1 MDGFGKQRL
10 AQVVLATVVLVLF
23 ARCFF
28 TVDETEWAT
37 VVRFG
42 RLVRVV
48 SEAGLHLRLP
58 IDSVRKFDKRLQIYN
73 PPATEFLTG
82 DKKNLLVDAFVI
94 WRIDDPVRFW
104 QSVGDAVGAEMR
116 LHDLVWSQLAATL
129 GNYDLAHLVAVRDK
143 EVGNGEGTRLSEL
156 TETVRTQCRNLARR
170 LYGIDIVDVRI
181 KRLNFPE
188 QNKEA
193 VFARMRAER
202 ERIAKQYLAEGE
214 EIATRIKA
222 EADREKER
230 ILADAYREAERIKG
244 EGDAIAARIYGQAF
258 SRDPQFY
265 KMLRTLDAYKKAL
278 DNKTTVVLSADSEF
292 LKLLTQGRE
301 TTGRWAG
308 RQMDR

>member
-1 MDGFGKQRL
+1 MSEIAKRKVIL
-10 AQVVLATVVLVLF
+10 SIVSVLVLLLF
-23 ARCFF
+23 IRCFF
-28 TVDETEWAT
+28 TVDETEWAV

-42 RLVRVV
+42 KLVRTVD
-48 SEAGLHLRLP
+48 EAGLHLRLP
-58 IDSVRKFDKRLQIYN
+58 IDSVRKFDKRLQVYN

-82 DKKNLLVDAFVI
+82 DKKNLLIDAFVV

-104 QSVGDAVGAEMR
+104 QSVGDATGAEMR
-116 LHDLVWSQLAATL
+116 LHDLVWSQLAAAL
-129 GNYDLAHLVAVRDK
+129 GNYELTQLVAVRDK
-143 EVGNGEGTRLSEL
+143 EVGNGEETKLSEL
-156 TETVRTQCRNLARR
+156 TENVRIQCRDTARR

-202 ERIAKQYLAEGE
+202 ERIAKRYLAEGE
-214 EIATRIKA
+214 EIATRIKS
-222 EADREKER
+222 EADRERER
-230 ILADAYREAERIKG
+230 ILAEAYREAERIKG

-278 DNKTTVVLSADSEF
+278 DSKTTVVLSADSEF
-292 LKLLTQGRE
+292 LRLLTQGQERK
-301 TTGRWAG
+301 
-308 RQMDR
+308 Q

>member
-1 MDGFGKQRL
+1 MDKAVKKTAILTFVGLFAL
-10 AQVVLATVVLVLF
+10 LLF

-28 TVDETEWAT
+28 TVDETEWAV

-42 RLVRVV
+42 KLVGTVG
-48 SEAGLHLRLP
+48 EAGLHLRSP
-58 IDSVRKFDKRLQIYN
+58 IDSVRKFDKRLQVYN

-82 DKKNLLVDAFVI
+82 DKKNLLIDAFVV
-94 WRIDDPVRFW
+94 WQIDDPVRFW

-116 LHDLVWSQLAATL
+116 LHDLVWSQLAASL
-129 GNYDLAHLVAVRDK
+129 GNYDLANLVAVRNK
-143 EVGNGEGTRLSEL
+143 EVGNGGETKLNEL
-156 TETVRTQCRNLARR
+156 TETVRTQCRNVARR

-202 ERIAKQYLAEGE
+202 ERIAKRYLAEGE
-214 EIATRIKA
+214 EIAARIKS
-222 EADREKER
+222 EADRERER
-230 ILADAYREAERIKG
+230 ILAEAYREAERIKG

-278 DNKTTVVLSADSEF
+278 DNKTTIVLSADSEF
-292 LKLLTQGRE
+292 LRLLTQGRE
-301 TTGRWAG
+301 KA
-308 RQMDR
+308 DR

>member
-1 MDGFGKQRL
+1 MSELAKRRM
-10 AQVVLATVVLVLF
+10 AQVALAVVAVLLV

-28 TVDETEWAT
+28 TVDETEWAM

-48 SEAGLHLRLP
+48 GDAGLHLRLP

-73 PPATEFLTG
+73 PPATEMLTG
-82 DKKNLLVDAFVI
+82 DKKNLVVDAFVV
-94 WRIDDPVRFW
+94 WRIADPVRFL
-104 QSVGDAVGAEMR
+104 QSVGDNLGAEAR
-116 LHDLVWSQLAATL
+116 LHDLVWSELAAAM
-129 GNYDLAHLVAVRDK
+129 GNYELGRLVAVRS
-143 EVGNGEGTRLSEL
+143 EVADNGERTAL
-156 TETVRTQCRNLARR
+156 TELAESVRERCRPNALR
-170 LYGIDIVDVRI
+170 LYGIELVDVRL

-202 ERIAKQYLAEGE
+202 ERIAKRYLAEGE

-230 ILADAYREAERIKG
+230 ILADAYRQAERIKG
-244 EGDAIAARIYGQAF
+244 EGDAEAARIYGQAF

-265 KMLRTLDAYKKAL
+265 KMLRTLDAYKKAM
-278 DNKTTVVLSADSEF
+278 DDKTTVVLSSDSEF
-292 LKLLTQGRE
+292 LRLLTQGRK
-301 TTGRWAG
+301 
-308 RQMDR
+308 

>member
-1 MDGFGKQRL
+1 MSEITKRKAIL
-10 AQVVLATVVLVLF
+10 SLVSALVFLF
-23 ARCFF
+23 FIRCFF
-28 TVDETEWAT
+28 TVDETEWAV

-42 RLVRVV
+42 KLIRTVG
-48 SEAGLHLRLP
+48 EAGLKLRLP
-58 IDSVRKFDKRLQIYN
+58 IDSVRKFDKRLQVYN

-82 DKKNLLVDAFVI
+82 DKKNLLIDAFVI

-104 QSVGDAVGAEMR
+104 QSVGDAIGAEMR
-116 LHDLVWSQLAATL
+116 LHDLVWSQLAAAL
-129 GNYDLAHLVAVRDK
+129 GNYELTQLVAVRDK
-143 EVGNGEGTRLSEL
+143 EVGNGGETKLSEL
-156 TETVRTQCRNLARR
+156 TENVRTQCRNTARR

-202 ERIAKQYLAEGE
+202 ERIAKRYLAEGE
-214 EIATRIKA
+214 EIATRIKS
-222 EADREKER
+222 EADRERER
-230 ILADAYREAERIKG
+230 ILAEAYREAERTKG

-258 SRDPQFY
+258 SKDPGFY

-292 LKLLTQGRE
+292 LRLLTQGRE
-301 TTGRWAG
+301 TSGK
-308 RQMDR
+308 

>member
-1 MDGFGKQRL
+1 MGEGTRRKAAL
-10 AQVVLATVVLVLF
+10 AVAIVAALSIFL
-23 ARCFF
+23 RCFF
-28 TVDETEWAT
+28 VVDETEWAV

-42 RLVRVV
+42 KLVRTVGQ
-48 SEAGLHLRLP
+48 AGLHLRFP
-58 IDSVRKFDKRLQIYN
+58 VDSVRKFDRRLQVYN

-82 DKKNLLVDAFVI
+82 DKKNLLIDAFVV

-104 QSVGDAVGAEMR
+104 QSVGDVVGAEMR
-116 LHDLVWSQLAATL
+116 LHDLVWSQLAAAL
-129 GNYDLAHLVAVRDK
+129 GNYQLSHLVTVRAN
-143 EVGNGEGTRLSEL
+143 EVGNGEATKLTEL
-156 TETVRTQCRNLARR
+156 TTAVRTYCREIARR
-170 LYGIDIVDVRI
+170 LYGIDIVDVRV

-230 ILADAYREAERIKG
+230 ILAEAYREAERIKG

-258 SRDPQFY
+258 SKDPQFY
-265 KMLRTLDAYKKAL
+265 RMLRTLDAYKKAL
-278 DNKTTVVLSADSEF
+278 DNKTTIVLSADSEF
-292 LKLLTQGRE
+292 LRLLTQGRE
-301 TTGRWAG
+301 
-308 RQMDR
+308 QKP

>member
-1 MDGFGKQRL
+1 MSEIARRKAILTIVCIVAF
-10 AQVVLATVVLVLF
+10 VLLV
-23 ARCFF
+23 RCFF
-28 TVDETEWAT
+28 AVDETEWAV

-42 RLVRVV
+42 RLVRTVG
-48 SEAGLHLRLP
+48 EAGLHLRLP

-82 DKKNLLVDAFVI
+82 DKKNLLIDAFVV
-94 WRIDDPVRFW
+94 WSIDDPVKFW
-104 QSVGDAVGAEMR
+104 QSVGDVIGAEMR

-129 GNYDLAHLVAVRDK
+129 GNYELSHLVTVSDRELDNSEMTK
-143 EVGNGEGTRLSEL
+143 LTEL
-156 TETVRTQCRNLARR
+156 TETVRGQCREVARR
-170 LYGIDIVDVRI
+170 LYGIDIIDVRI

-202 ERIAKQYLAEGE
+202 ERIAKRYLAEGE
-214 EIATRIKA
+214 EIATRIRA
-222 EADREKER
+222 EADRERER
-230 ILADAYREAERIKG
+230 ILAEAYREAERIRG

-258 SRDPQFY
+258 SRDPEFY

-292 LKLLTQGRE
+292 LRLLTQGRE
-301 TTGRWAG
+301 RK
-308 RQMDR
+308 Q

>member
-1 MDGFGKQRL
+1 MSEVTKRKAILSF
-10 AQVVLATVVLVLF
+10 ASILVLLLF
-23 ARCFF
+23 IRCFF
-28 TVDETEWAT
+28 TVDETEWAV

-42 RLVRVV
+42 KLVRTVG
-48 SEAGLHLRLP
+48 EAGLHFRLP
-58 IDSVRKFDKRLQIYN
+58 IDSVRKFDKHLQVYN

-82 DKKNLLVDAFVI
+82 DKKNLLIDAFVI

-116 LHDLVWSQLAATL
+116 LHDLVWSQLAAAL
-129 GNYDLAHLVAVRDK
+129 GNYELTHLVAVRNK
-143 EVGNGEGTRLSEL
+143 EVGNGEETKLSEL
-156 TETVRTQCRNLARR
+156 AETVRTQCRDVARR

-202 ERIAKQYLAEGE
+202 ERIAKRYLAEGE
-214 EIATRIKA
+214 EIATRIKSEA
-222 EADREKER
+222 ERERER
-230 ILADAYREAERIKG
+230 ILAEAYKEAERIKG

-258 SRDPQFY
+258 SSDPQFY

-278 DNKTTVVLSADSEF
+278 DNKTTIVLSADSEF
-292 LKLLTQGRE
+292 LRLLTQGRE
-301 TTGRWAG
+301 TVGR
-308 RQMDR
+308 

>member
-1 MDGFGKQRL
+1 MNELSKRKAVLTAIGFFAL
-10 AQVVLATVVLVLF
+10 LLF
-23 ARCFF
+23 VRCFF
-28 TVDETEWAT
+28 AVDETEWAI

-42 RLVRVV
+42 KLVRTV
-48 SEAGLHLRLP
+48 SEAGLHFHLP
-58 IDSVRKFDKRLQIYN
+58 IDSVRKFDKRLQVYD

-82 DKKNLLVDAFVI
+82 DKKNLLIDAFVI

-129 GNYDLAHLVAVRDK
+129 GSYDLAHLVAVRNEEIDNGK
-143 EVGNGEGTRLSEL
+143 ETKLGDL
-156 TETVRTQCRNLARR
+156 TETVRTQCRDVARR
-170 LYGIDIVDVRI
+170 LYGIEIVDVRI

-193 VFARMRAER
+193 VFARMRTER
-202 ERIAKQYLAEGE
+202 ERIAKRYLAEGE
-214 EIATRIKA
+214 EIATRIKS
-222 EADREKER
+222 EADRERER
-230 ILADAYREAERIKG
+230 ILAEAYREAERIKG

-278 DNKTTVVLSADSEF
+278 DDKTTIVLSADSEF
-292 LKLLTQGRE
+292 LRLLTQGRE
-301 TTGRWAG
+301 
-308 RQMDR
+308 QKQ